1 MEHMGWGVDQ
11 VERSRILASAKK
23 RARKQRWEAQGRA
36 RVVHPVYG
44 TVVVPHASNLAA
56 IMNAAEVWRCDWLEI
71 MDAKVWAAKPDD
83 EAAKMPY
90 II

>member
-1 MEHMGWGVDQ
+1 MRQKDRAA
-11 VERSRILASAKK
+11 ERARILADAEKRQRKIRWSAP
-23 RARKQRWEAQGRA
+23 GRS

-56 IMNAAEVWRCDWLEI
+56 VMCAAEVWRCDWAELS
-71 MDAKVWAAKPDD
+71 DAKVWRAEPGDVAV
-83 EAAKMPY
+83 KMPY